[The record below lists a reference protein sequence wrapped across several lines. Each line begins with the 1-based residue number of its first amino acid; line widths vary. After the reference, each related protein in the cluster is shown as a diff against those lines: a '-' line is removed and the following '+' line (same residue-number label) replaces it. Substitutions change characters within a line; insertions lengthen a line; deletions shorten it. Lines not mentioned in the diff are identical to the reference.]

1 MFGIRWGVLK
11 QSYNR
16 AARPTRQQLGNRR
29 FADFLPGPASQTFY
43 IYGFRIFTSKTS
55 AILK

>member
-1 MFGIRWGVLK
+1 VVAGSLIHYSSK
-11 QSYNR
+11 
-16 AARPTRQQLGNRR
+16 ARPTRQQLGNRR

-43 IYGFRIFTSKTS
+43 LYGSRILTSKTS